1 MSCGIFHVSY
11 IESMT
16 FFEFNKRFPSE
27 KSAIDYFI
35 KIRYRNA
42 PTCPKCGAKT
52 KMYRWN
58 GRAKVVHC
66 KRCNS
71 QFSVFAGTIFEG
83 SSTDMRKWF
92 YAIHLFLNAKNGVSA
107 CHLQRELGVTY
118 KTAWRILMRI
128 RTAMGNEKTK
138 KLFKGIVEIDETYVG
153 GKPRKINVKLDKEG
167 KPGFP
172 GKKRFYK
179 RGRGTRKTPVV
190 GIKERGS
197 GRVHARVMLPNEEG
211 KKLTGK
217 QLLAVLDDACKK
229 GAIVISDDLS
239 SYKILDKKTAK
250 KFIHLTVNHSKGQYS
265 AGGGVDTNG
274 IENFWSI
281 LKRMHYGT
289 YHSMSEKHLQSYV
302 NECAFRANHRGD
314 AKEFEELLKQTLIA

>member
-1 MSCGIFHVSY
+1 
-11 IESMT
+11 MT

-27 KSAIDYFI
+27 KSVIDYFI

-42 PTCPKCGAKT
+42 LTCPKCGAKT
-52 KMYRWN
+52 KVYRWK

-66 KRCNS
+66 KRCNN

-92 YAIHLFLNAKNGVSA
+92 YAIHLFLNAKKGVSA
-107 CHLQRELGVTY
+107 CQLQRELGVTY

-128 RTAMGNEKTK
+128 RTAMGNERNK

-153 GKPRKINVKLDKEG
+153 GKPRKINVKLDKDG
-167 KPGFP
+167 KPIFP
-172 GKKRFYK
+172 GKKKLYK
-179 RGRGTRKTPVV
+179 RGRGTKKTPVV

-211 KKLTGK
+211 RKLTGK
-217 QLLAVLDDACKK
+217 QLLAVLDEACKK
-229 GAIVISDDLS
+229 GTTVISDDLS

-250 KFIHLTVNHSKGQYS
+250 NFAHLTVNHSKGQYS

-314 AKEFEELLKQTLIA
+314 AREFEKLLKQTLIA